1 MRPIVRVLPQRGP
14 ASGRLRRLLRREEG
28 QVAIIFAILLPVM
41 LLLAALAI
49 DLGGWY
55 DTDSGLQKAADL
67 SAVAG
72 AQYLATNGSLAGTPG
87 YPCTSA
93 VSATDCA
100 TLVAGLNGISSPET
114 ATAVQTTLNG
124 NQAITV
130 TARHPNQNL
139 LLFSRS
145 RSEAATAVWGGI
157 AGATNDLP
165 AIFEVPP
172 SGLQFGQD
180 LSFTFGTAPS
190 PGAFNLTQTCAG
202 GSPSENT
209 LKQCFM
215 CTQTYTIGST
225 GLQPNALPGGCT
237 TDENCA
243 GTTVDSAPGN
253 KLNNNVVATIN
264 SFLSGY
270 VVLIPM
276 YDASPGPV
284 GNGSGTTYTISGF
297 AELLMDTPAATGG
310 NGSNPVVLHGV
321 FQKVLAPSDVQGSC
335 SGSGE
340 NLGATT
346 YYLAG

>member
-14 ASGRLRRLLRREEG
+14 GRHGRLLRREEG
-28 QVAIIFAILLPVM
+28 QVAIIFAIVLPVM

-72 AQYLATNGSLAGTPG
+72 VQYLATNGSLAGTPG
-87 YPCTSA
+87 YPCASA

-114 ATAVQTTLNG
+114 ATAQQVTLNG

-130 TARHPNQNL
+130 TARHPNQSL
-139 LLFSRS
+139 LFFSRS
-145 RSEAATAVWGGI
+145 RSEAATAVWAGI

-172 SGLQFGQD
+172 SGNLQFGQD
-180 LSFTFGTAPS
+180 LSFTFGTSPA

-225 GLQPNALPGGCT
+225 GLQARPLPGGCT
-237 TDENCA
+237 QDENCA
-243 GTTVDSAPGN
+243 GDTVKSAPGD

-264 SFLSGY
+264 TYLSGY

-276 YDASPGPV
+276 YNASPPPV
-284 GNGSGTTYTISGF
+284 GNGSGTTYTIAGF

-310 NGSNPVVLHGV
+310 NGNNPVVLHGV
-321 FQKVLAPSDVQGSC
+321 FQQVLAPSDAQGGC